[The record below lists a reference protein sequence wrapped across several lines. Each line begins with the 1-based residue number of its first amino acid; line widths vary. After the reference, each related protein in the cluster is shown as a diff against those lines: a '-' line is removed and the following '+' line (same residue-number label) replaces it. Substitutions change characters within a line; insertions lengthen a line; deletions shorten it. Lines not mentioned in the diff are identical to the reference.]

1 MTPIGKQIIV
11 KPDTLPE
18 RDSNGI
24 ILPKN
29 RVADTGVVVAVSKDH
44 EFTVKEGDRIQFL
57 PNTQEKLEDGC
68 VVINGDDDTGNI
80 LFIFNE

>member
-11 KPDTLPE
+11 KPDPLPE

-24 ILPKN
+24 ILPNK
-29 RVADTGVVVAVSKDH
+29 VADTGVVVAVSKDQ
-44 EFTVKEGDRIQFL
+44 EFTVKEGDRIRFM
-57 PNTQEKLEDGC
+57 PHTQEKLENGC
-68 VVINGDDDTGNI
+68 VVINGDDDTGNV